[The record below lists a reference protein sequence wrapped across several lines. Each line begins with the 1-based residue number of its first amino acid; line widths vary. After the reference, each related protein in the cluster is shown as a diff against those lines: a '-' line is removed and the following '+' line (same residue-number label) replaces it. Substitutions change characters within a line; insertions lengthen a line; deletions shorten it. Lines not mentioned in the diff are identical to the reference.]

1 MTNTVNDD
9 ADTGCR
15 DQGKY
20 PPLLLKLLEARGI
33 YGTDAVAGFLG
44 PSLDDLHDPF
54 LLDGMDTAAA
64 RVVKALEDHE
74 AICIYGDYDVD
85 GITSVA
91 MLYDF
96 LDGHGADVT
105 FHIPDRQRDGY
116 GMSVDALEKIV
127 SGKVDLVIT
136 VDCGTASVREAEYL
150 KNTGVDL
157 IVTDHHEC
165 SGILPSACAVLNP
178 AIPGSSYPFRDLSGI
193 GVAYKLIS
201 AVCDRLGE
209 KGREHGYL
217 DLAAVGTVAD
227 AVCMTGENRIIVSYG
242 LKKLNSRPNPGL
254 LHLIKKSG
262 IQNRAIDEDTVGYVI
277 APRINAAGRLGD
289 PSDAV
294 ELLLTDDDIKAE
306 ALACLLCDLNKERQ
320 YLQNVIVKEVDNMI
334 SEDLRYSCEN
344 VLVVSGAEWKSG
356 IIGIVASVIAEKY
369 RKPTLIVTFENDGQ
383 GKGSGRSTGGFNL
396 FEALAYSSGLLCAF
410 GGHEKAAGFTIKP
423 ENVEAFRSKINE
435 FAVNIGI
442 EEHKQEYTYD
452 IVLNN
457 ENIDIGTITWIKMM
471 APFGEGNPKP
481 VFAYT
486 GLKIS
491 DVKPCGSEDK
501 HLKLKL
507 SNMGSHIDCIA
518 YNLGQVNKDLVYGD
532 KVDILGYLQIN
543 EWKNRKSVQ
552 IQVIDIKR
560 GTQ

>member
-1 MTNTVNDD
+1 MIDAVNENTD
-9 ADTGCR
+9 AVCR
-15 DQGKY
+15 DQDKY
-20 PPLLLKLLEARGI
+20 PPLLLRLLEARGI
-33 YGTDAVAGFLG
+33 YGSEAIAGFLA
-44 PSLDDLHDPF
+44 PSLDGLHDPF
-54 LLDGMDTAAA
+54 MLDGMDLAAA
-64 RVVKALEDHE
+64 RVVGALEGHE
-74 AICIYGDYDVD
+74 SICIYGDYDVD

-105 FHIPDRQRDGY
+105 FYIPDRQRDGY
-116 GMSVDALEKIV
+116 GLSVEALEKIV
-127 SGKVDLVIT
+127 SDKVDLVIT

-150 KNTGVDL
+150 KNAGVDL

-165 SGILPSACAVLNP
+165 SGALPFARAVLNP

-193 GVAYKLIS
+193 GVAYKLVS

-227 AVCMTGENRIIVSYG
+227 AVRMTDENRIIVSLG

-254 LHLIKKSG
+254 LHLIKNSG
-262 IQNRAIDEDTVGYVI
+262 IENRAIDEDTVGYVI
-277 APRINAAGRLGD
+277 APRINASGRLGD
-289 PSDAV
+289 PADAV
-294 ELLLTDDDIKAE
+294 ELLLTDDDASAD
-306 ALACLLCDLNKERQ
+306 ALAFMLCGLNKERQ
-320 YLQNVIVKEVDNMI
+320 YLQSVIVKEVENMI
-334 SEDLRYSCEN
+334 SADPRYSVEN
-344 VLVVSGAEWKSG
+344 ILVVSGAEWKSG

-369 RKPTLIVTFENDGQ
+369 SKPTLIITFENDGK
-383 GKGSGRSTGGFNL
+383 GKGSGRSIGDFNL
-396 FEALAYSSGLLCAF
+396 FEALACSSGLLCGF
-410 GGHEKAAGFTIKP
+410 GGHEKAAGFTIEP

-435 FAVNIGI
+435 YAVNTGI
-442 EEHKQEYTYD
+442 EEQKREYSYD
-452 IVLNN
+452 VVLNN
-457 ENIDIGTITWIKMM
+457 ENIDVDTIMGIKMM

-491 DVKPCGSEDK
+491 DIRPCGSENR

-507 SNMGSHIDCIA
+507 NNMGSHIDCIA
-518 YNLGQVNKDLVYGD
+518 FNLGQDNRDFVYGD

-560 GTQ
+560 GAQ